1 MERTPLNPHAFDEIK
16 LQEDVNQKIIDRFSA
31 YQADTRQRVDTL
43 VKSVFVISGG
53 ALTISIGVFLRNEAP
68 KLSSRLTELLQC
80 SWYLLFC
87 SLAAAA
93 IVLFIMIV
101 QGYYIGELWN
111 RIRETGVN
119 EIESSLLLKISR
131 VANWCFGIAGFV
143 SFLVGLL
150 MLAFVSVTAIGAS
163 PNTTLNV
170 TGRAAAPLARL
181 LLRYVSIEAVR

>member
-16 LQEDVNQKIIDRFSA
+16 LQEDVNQRIIDRFSA
-31 YQADTRQRVDTL
+31 HQTDTRQRVDTL

-68 KLSSRLTELLQC
+68 KLTPRLTELLQY
-80 SWYLLFC
+80 SWYLLFF

-93 IVLFIMIV
+93 LVLFIMIA

-111 RIRETGVN
+111 KAQKTGVN
-119 EIESSLLLKISR
+119 EIEGSVLLKISR
-131 VANWCFGIAGFV
+131 AANWCFGIAGFV
-143 SFLVGLL
+143 SFLVGLM

-170 TGRAAAPLARL
+170 TRGADAPLAR
-181 LLRYVSIEAVR
+181 